1 MRFVDA
7 IRRFW
12 QDRIRGP
19 VLRRYGDAVEELGG
33 VPWRTFSGTE
43 RWFLNDT
50 GPERKDRPPT
60 LDTHSLKIMKPTL
73 VDRLR
78 EHPKAAWASG
88 AVLGLLLLAVVFRA
102 FSGGSAQAAPAH
114 ARAVAPAPAAA
125 PVAAPV
131 VVPAPAPIVVTPTT
145 TPAHTQARAA
155 TKIARTNVS
164 PSVRA
169 LFEGKGGG
177 GSKAVKSKPQ
187 KRAGKKGK
195 RR

>member
-43 RWFLNDT
+43 RWFLNAD
-50 GPERKDRPPT
+50 GPERRDRPAT
-60 LDTHSLKIMKPTL
+60 LDTLSQLKIMKPTL
-73 VDRLR
+73 VDRMR
-78 EHPKAAWASG
+78 EHPKVAWASG
-88 AVLGLLLLAVVFRA
+88 AALGLLLLIIVLRA
-102 FSGGSAQAAPAH
+102 FSGGSAQAAPAP
-114 ARAVAPAPAAA
+114 ARGPEPR
-125 PVAAPV
+125 PAPV
-131 VVPAPAPIVVTPTT
+131 VIPAPAPIVVTPT
-145 TPAHTQARAA
+145 PAP
-155 TKIARTNVS
+155 TKIARTHVS
-164 PSVRA
+164 SSVRA

-187 KRAGKKGK
+187 KRGGKKGK